1 MVLAGGGV
9 TVQSR
14 SALGTAQTQGL
25 DGDAGAGT
33 PLCLFCTFP
42 SSLRS
47 HERRV
52 QLPGEPTALAEVPQV
67 TELSLVS

>member
-52 QLPGEPTALAEVPQV
+52 QLPGHRQPWLKFHRL
-67 TELSLVS
+67 LS